1 MLGGTDIYKVDTGEA
16 DPAVNVRVIRPYNKR
31 QYDTLLKVEATK
43 RVLWKKCLNFCDLDR
58 SEVKYFN
65 KAFYTDKEEEGKCA
79 FTCFNDRV
87 IAHLG
92 EDTAKEYDLL
102 YNWDKMR
109 AEYDKLRAINPNT
122 KLELMLEKTKTEEE
136 QQRMF
141 EKLER
146 QGKMFKS
153 NRFDFY

>member
-1 MLGGTDIYKVDTGEA
+1 
-16 DPAVNVRVIRPYNKR
+16 
-31 QYDTLLKVEATK
+31 
-43 RVLWKKCLNFCDLDR
+43 
-58 SEVKYFN
+58 
-65 KAFYTDKEEEGKCA
+65 
-79 FTCFNDRV
+79 
-87 IAHLG
+87 
-92 EDTAKEYDLL
+92 
-102 YNWDKMR
+102 MR